1 MQALIGSDKQVSWA
15 NTIRDEKMAVINA
28 MIEKGNSQI
37 QTLSGAARAKAEQS
51 RDLVLAR
58 VEKLAAIESATYW
71 IDARHDNVQMLM
83 ASVAK

>member
-1 MQALIGSDKQVSWA
+1 MQTLKGTEKQVAWA

-28 MIEKGNSQI
+28 MIEKGNNQI
-37 QTLSGAARAKAEQS
+37 ETLFGEAKAKAEQS
-51 RDLVLAR
+51 RNLVLAR
-58 VEKLAAIESATYW
+58 VEKLAAIESAAYW